1 MDNVLD
7 VAIVGAG
14 CSGICMAI
22 KLKQAKM
29 HNFKIFEK
37 SAGISGTW
45 YDNTYPGAACDV
57 PSHLY
62 CYSFELNPEWS
73 RVFSP
78 QPEIKAYF
86 EKCVEKY
93 NITSHIQLQTQI
105 VSAVFDQNRALW
117 EIHTATGEKILAR
130 FFISA
135 AGALTIPYLPKM
147 EGMGNF
153 NGNSFHSARW
163 DHSCTLENKSVAVIG
178 SAASAVQ
185 IIPAIATKV
194 KKLYMFQRTAN
205 YILPRFDR
213 AYSEQEK
220 QTFRKSLWRMRLLR
234 WKIYWFMEGR
244 FKAFQRGSDQNSK
257 ETYLSLKN
265 MKKYITDEELQK
277 KLTPQYTMG
286 CKRVLLSDD
295 FYPALTRENVE
306 VITSEIDHLTNN
318 EIITKDK
325 EKLPVDVVVFATGFQ
340 VDKFMSFDV
349 VGLDGQ
355 KLQDV
360 WQQSRPISY
369 FGITVSG
376 FPNFFM
382 LLGPNTGLGHNSII
396 FMIESQVNYIM
407 QCIKK
412 LGKRKYIDV
421 KNAAMEKH
429 DKELHEHF
437 AGTVWSD
444 CKSWYQNSDGKII
457 ALWPQGTVD
466 YWKATRKPK
475 FRNFNFK

>member
-1 MDNVLD
+1 MSCVLD

-14 CSGICMAI
+14 CSGICMGI
-22 KLKQAKM
+22 KLKQAKVN
-29 HNFKIFEK
+29 NFKIFEK
-37 SAGISGTW
+37 SGGISGTW
-45 YDNTYPGAACDV
+45 HDNTYPGAACDV

-86 EKCVEKY
+86 EKCIEKY
-93 NITSHIQLQTQI
+93 GIASHLQLQTEI
-105 VSAVFDQNRALW
+105 VSAVFDGERALW
-117 EIHTATGEKILAR
+117 QIHTASGEEILAR
-130 FFISA
+130 FFVSA
-135 AGALTIPYLPKM
+135 AGALTIPFLPDIK
-147 EGMGNF
+147 GIDDFTGS
-153 NGNSFHSARW
+153 SFHSARW
-163 DHSCTLENKSVAVIG
+163 DHSCELENKNVAVVG

-185 IIPAIATKV
+185 IVPAIAEKV

-213 AYSEQEK
+213 AYSEEEK
-220 QTFRKSLWRMRLLR
+220 QKFRKSAWRMRLLR
-234 WKIYWFMEGR
+234 WRIYWFMEGR
-244 FKAFQRGSDQNSK
+244 FKFFQRGSAENSK
-257 ETYLSLKN
+257 ETYLALKN

-277 KLTPQYTMG
+277 KLTPQYAMG

-295 FYPALTRENVE
+295 FYPALTRENVA
-306 VITSEIDHLTNN
+306 VITPGIQHVTAN
-318 EIITKDK
+318 EIVTEDEK
-325 EKLPVDVVVFATGFQ
+325 KLPVDVIVFATGFQ
-340 VDKFMSFDV
+340 VDKFMNFDI
-349 VGLDGQ
+349 VGLDGK

-360 WQQSRPISY
+360 WQSRPISY

-396 FMIESQVNYIM
+396 FMIESQVNYIL
-407 QCIKK
+407 QCMKK

-421 KNAAMEKH
+421 KEQAMKKH
-429 DKELHEHF
+429 DEELHAHF

-475 FRNFNFK
+475 FRNFVFK